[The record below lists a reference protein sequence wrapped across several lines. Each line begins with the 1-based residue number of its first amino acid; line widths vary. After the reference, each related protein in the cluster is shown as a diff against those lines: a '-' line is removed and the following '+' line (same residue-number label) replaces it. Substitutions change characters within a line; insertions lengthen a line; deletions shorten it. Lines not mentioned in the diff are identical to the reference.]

1 MGRLGVCS
9 WSLAAADAS
18 GLAQGMREAGVG
30 GVQLALDPIRTGSL
44 DQAAVADAL
53 AGIGAVILSG
63 MMAMADEDYTSL
75 ESIRRT
81 GGVGPDG
88 TWTANLDAAEVNARI
103 AANLGI
109 PLVTFHAGHLPA
121 MDAVRRALMLDR
133 VRRIAAP
140 FRGRGIRV
148 GLETGQEDPDTLLG
162 LLLDLADPGIGV
174 NFDPANMILY
184 GSGDPVEALDL
195 LADHVLQLHIKDA
208 QPPEVPGSWG
218 REVPAGAG
226 AVDWGALFD
235 VVRSRGITG
244 DLVIERESGTD
255 RLADIRAAAALV
267 RAFRP
272 GL

>member
-9 WSLAAADAS
+9 WSLQAADAA
-18 GLAQGMREAGVG
+18 GLAHGVRQAGVG
-30 GVQLALDPIRTGSL
+30 GVQLALDPIRTGAL
-44 DQAAVADAL
+44 DQAAVAESF

-63 MMAMADEDYTSL
+63 MMAMRGEDYGSL
-75 ESIRRT
+75 ETIRRT
-81 GGVGPDG
+81 GGVGPDA
-88 TWTANLDAAEVNARI
+88 TWADNLDAAEVNARI
-103 AANLGI
+103 AADLGV

-121 MDAVRRALMLDR
+121 ADEDRRTLMLDR

-208 QPPEVPGSWG
+208 LPADVPGTWG
-218 REVPAGAG
+218 TEVPAGTG

-235 VVRSRGITG
+235 VVRSRGITR

-255 RLADIRAAAALV
+255 RLADIRTAAALV
-267 RAFRP
+267 RAFRS